1 MTRPIAALL
10 LCGIAA
16 ALAVLL
22 WPRSEEFNDF
32 ELDEPDEEGLF
43 APMAAWTGTNVA
55 PMNTYTIHHHY
66 GG

>member
-22 WPRSEEFNDF
+22 RKVTEDPFPAF

-43 APMAAWTGTNVA
+43 APMAAWENS
-55 PMNTYTIHHHY
+55 YTIHWRN
-66 GG
+66 

>member
-22 WPRSEEFNDF
+22 RRYEPFPAIDIN
-32 ELDEPDEEGLF
+32 EPDEEGLYV
-43 APMAAWTGTNVA
+43 PMTAWENS
-55 PMNTYTIHHHY
+55 YTIHWRN
-66 GG
+66 